1 MTWIWRDGAT
11 TLEAGALTI
20 GALAAADGV
29 NIGSVKT
36 LTTAGVAFDA
46 AKETGGNLATIKTS
60 TDPLVVAGGGA
71 YVRQDTTGTIAKE
84 TGGNLATVKTNTDPF
99 VVAGGGGYVRQDTT
113 GTMAKETGGNLAA
126 IKTAVE
132 RAAGTGVASASA
144 TVAVGADA
152 TVAIVAA
159 PGLGKQ
165 IWVYGWV
172 LIANVDGTFALKSA
186 ATVKYGTMPITKL
199 GGSAP
204 FSSDFE
210 IPIFKCA
217 SNEALNITTTTCTLA
232 GGVTYAI
239 RDE

>member
-1 MTWIWRDGAT
+1 MARIWRDGAV

-46 AKETGGNLATIKTS
+46 AKETGGNLAS
-60 TDPLVVAGGGA
+60 
-71 YVRQDTTGTIAKE
+71 
-84 TGGNLATVKTNTDPF
+84 
-99 VVAGGGGYVRQDTT
+99 
-113 GTMAKETGGNLAA
+113 